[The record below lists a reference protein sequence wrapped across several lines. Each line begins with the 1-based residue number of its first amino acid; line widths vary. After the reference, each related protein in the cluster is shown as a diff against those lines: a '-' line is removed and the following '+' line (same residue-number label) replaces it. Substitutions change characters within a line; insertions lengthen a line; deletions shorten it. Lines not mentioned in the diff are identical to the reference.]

1 MATPVGS
8 ASATVGFDA
17 AAFVQGVRQATQAL
31 KDAVSQSTLLKSAFA
46 RLNDDMSKVK
56 ALLSATGIVGGAI
69 AATKAFKDVTSQVAA
84 MAASSKIVDVLR
96 VSFEKLWQ
104 LIATGTGDAI
114 KFFKDFASSIEFYR
128 GRASDATRSTQT
140 LTAAQKDLNTA
151 MSAGHGILGLIGS
164 VIAGTVLQPLSNF
177 AALIAEKLS
186 PDFSAFTDIV
196 IHQTTAMQ
204 QLSGRVKEFAN
215 AFTEGQQEALG
226 FRDVLTQ
233 IAATLIPTNKNLI
246 ANLGALSEYAS
257 IGAQATST
265 LLSFLGVAAQV
276 GGAIGLLHSIL
287 QQPAIAAFVS
297 NMVGA
302 DKVAAG
308 LGATIKALAGVAF
321 LGLKSV
327 LADVGSLLKAAFP
340 SFVKL
345 GEVAAK
351 AALTLGTSPTGLAF
365 IVGTV
370 LVASFVA
377 LRSAYADTTD
387 QLERSLS
394 VFEQVK
400 KQNKE
405 LGEQIEQTFEGL
417 TRRIRQTRLEAAQ
430 ALNLPGAGAA
440 AAREQGRENFEEQKK
455 AVEQIRESLRKTGD
469 ITEENLATFNK
480 ILSVYTELQR
490 LASTQNT
497 TLAEVNAKHSE
508 DLDLAQRTYAA
519 SQAQLSTQRAAAENA
534 ARSLQNELAL
544 AQAKESSAEN
554 DQKILDL
561 RNQLYNAE
569 KSIQGV
575 NAQEL
580 RLREQLLQKQVQADQ
595 TAQKTIVD
603 RQTAQQTAQQQLEDL
618 DRTQQSINTQLTEE
632 IAKRDKL
639 LTTQAAAARF
649 SGEAG
654 EIATKELSQSQAK
667 VAVLVAQRDTLAQAR
682 QELEKTVGP
691 TKEFDDLTK
700 AIQSGTDSYS
710 QDIKAAKGEITQI
723 NAQLSQVANTQGQI
737 TKQQR
742 DTTQQTQLQLTN
754 IERQSQLR
762 QADLALQLQQQQAA
776 QKDFALAQAK
786 LENALELAQ
795 ADEDSYANRRRIL
808 TLQQQ
813 LAESKR
819 DEITNARQ
827 LLETQKQALQV
838 DLDRAKAQ
846 KAILEATA
854 KDSDRYRQLERDIA
868 SLQAQLDAIPKAFDE
883 NSVAAERAAGQIRI
897 LGRELERLN
906 QVPINFGDTLRQAV
920 NDGFEAVILGTRK
933 IQDVFAGMKY
943 SVLRTFFDMFAQMV
957 AKKLQFDTIWVNN
970 WLKDIPNAVAGGASK
985 SSNILSQFFGGSGGG
1000 GGGGGGSG
1008 IGGLFSLFGGGS
1020 SGGGL
1025 FGGLFGGGG
1034 GGGGSLIPA
1043 GTTWTVG
1050 QGSIF
1055 GGGTG
1060 ASAGLGSGPFSAG
1073 GGGIGSFGAGII
1085 GSLIGGQ
1092 INSFAGIGQSK
1103 NGQLGQSLGGLGG
1116 AFAGGA
1122 LGAKFGAMGG
1132 PWGAAIGAI
1141 IGAIVG
1147 GLGGDL
1153 FKPGRIAT
1161 EKKDI
1166 EKFLEPNLGIDVPR
1180 KNTQDFFPAAEKDFG
1195 SVRSGLSTLG
1205 VGFGLEG
1212 KEGGI
1217 GTIKR
1222 FANEAMAAF
1231 EQAGLTIEEAKA
1243 KVLDLA
1249 RAMGFDLTSALR
1261 DINKALEGGFKD
1273 KKNQLSLKEYNEE
1286 VKEGQKN
1293 ITTYGS
1299 LLKGTFDVVS
1309 GFSDEVDSAALAN
1322 KLLAD
1327 RFEEVATASD
1337 DFNGQMKDLADQVRK
1352 GNIPLEEAINKL
1364 NDYRATQGKAALE
1377 LKDFEVST
1385 DKVRVEFVRL
1395 GIAVDETA
1403 QKALAIVDSIN
1414 QVNDAIKQLEDQIK
1428 AAHKALRDFGYEND
1442 RFKFNIRTQL
1452 AQAGGE
1458 KASFSLQRFRA
1469 NILSPEFKDLSGVA
1483 YNTAAA
1489 RPESNSFRRQLQG
1502 MDLDDLQSLRGNV
1515 DQRIQNYF
1523 DTFNAKLAER
1533 QDLLQRMYNNELER
1547 LQKTAEKRLEA
1558 LQDEYDA
1565 AQKAARARSE
1575 ALQDEAEK
1583 IQENTQKQLEGL
1595 QKQLEAAQAFKQLG
1609 ESLKQ
1614 NLTSLALSNAA
1625 PLSPAEQLGI
1635 AQRNVTDLRK
1645 KYQGA
1650 TGVDRAQA
1658 GAELQQALNQLLG
1671 QYQLLNQRPSD
1682 AYKQLFAD
1690 IVKELE
1696 NLRKEADT
1704 EGKKVKPLEKQMK
1717 DLQEKANDRLK
1728 EIREELKQ
1736 QQKDLEKLQ
1745 DRIRTDSKA
1754 IQDQL
1759 EKDSK
1764 ALQKKYDEKFEAYKT
1779 HQLEILKKQVAAAE
1793 NVRDE
1798 INNAIIRENR
1808 IQIKKME
1815 TQQKDLETWR
1825 NKLKDDLAS
1834 LLKLTKE
1841 DVVQLLTDIRDS
1853 TKNYIP
1859 AAQGF
1864 DGIVTQPTRFLTG
1877 EAGPERVRIQPLRT
1891 ASSQVDSSTS
1901 YSFQS
1906 SITVNVPPGVPLD
1919 EERLAQ
1925 RVAKLNA
1932 KANEAL
1938 LERALRRGRAG
1949 KITQDITKRR
1959 AA

>member
-46 RLNDDMSKVK
+46 RLNEDMGKVK

-84 MAASSKIVDVLR
+84 MAASSKVVDVLR

-104 LIATGTGDAI
+104 LIATGTGNAI
-114 KFFKDFASSIEFYR
+114 KFFKDFGASIDFYR
-128 GRASDATRSTQT
+128 SRASDATQTTQT
-140 LTAAQKDLNTA
+140 LTAAQRDLNTA
-151 MSAGHGILGLIGS
+151 VSAGHGILGLLGS

-177 AALIAEKLS
+177 VALIAEKLS

-196 IHQTTAMQ
+196 THQTTAMQ
-204 QLSGRVKEFAN
+204 TLSGRVKEFAN
-215 AFTEGQQEALG
+215 AFAEGQQEALS

-233 IAATLIPTNKNLI
+233 IAATLIPTNKNLV
-246 ANLGALSEYAS
+246 ANLGALSQYAS
-257 IGAQATST
+257 IGASATSS

-276 GGAIGLLHSIL
+276 GGAIGLLNEL
-287 QQPAIAAFVS
+287 LKKEAFSGFLTKIISTTDVA
-297 NMVGA
+297 GGLA
-302 DKVAAG
+302 TTLRALAKVARD
-308 LGATIKALAGVAF
+308 GVYSVF
-321 LGLKSV
+321 TDLKT
-327 LADVGSLLKAAFP
+327 LLTSIFP
-340 SFVKL
+340 PFVKL
-345 GEVAAK
+345 GEVATK
-351 AALTLGTSPTGLAF
+351 AALALGSSPVGLAF
-365 IVGTV
+365 VVGTA
-370 LVASFVA
+370 LVAAFVA
-377 LRSAYADTTD
+377 FRSAYANTTD

-417 TRRIRQTRLEAAQ
+417 TRRIRQTRLETAQ

-455 AVEQIRESLRKTGD
+455 AVEQIRESLKKSGD

-480 ILSVYTELQR
+480 ILNTYTEIQR
-490 LASTQNT
+490 LSTTQLT

-508 DLDLAQRTYAA
+508 DLDLAQRAYAA
-519 SQAQLSTQRAAAENA
+519 SQAQLSTQRATAENA
-534 ARSLQNELAL
+534 ARSLQTQLQL
-544 AQAKESSAEN
+544 TQAKESSAEN

-561 RNQLYNAE
+561 RNRLYDAE

-580 RLREQLLQKQVQADQ
+580 RLRDQLLQKQIQADQ
-595 TAQKTIVD
+595 TAQKTIIN
-603 RQTAQQTAQQQLEDL
+603 RQASQQTAQQQIEDL
-618 DRTQQSINTQLTEE
+618 DREQEKVNANLAKE
-632 IAKRDKL
+632 IASRDKIKKEI
-639 LTTQAAAARF
+639 TEGAAALVEQLAF
-649 SGEAG
+649 DL
-654 EIATKELSQSQAK
+654 TKQQAK
-667 VAVLVAQRDTLAQAR
+667 VNVLTAQRDTLAEAR
-682 QELEKTVGP
+682 QELEQTVGP

-762 QADLALQLQQQQAA
+762 QADLALQLQQQQTA

-808 TLQQQ
+808 TIQQQ

-819 DEITNARQ
+819 DEITNARR

-846 KAILEATA
+846 KAVLEATA

-868 SLQAQLDAIPKAFDE
+868 SLQAQLDAIPKALDE
-883 NSVAAERAAGQIRI
+883 NSVAAERAAGQIRV

-906 QVPINFGDTLRQAV
+906 QVPINFGDVIRQAV

-933 IQDVFAGMKY
+933 MKDVFEGMKA
-943 SVLRTFFDMFAQMV
+943 SVLRTYFDMFAQMV
-957 AKKLQFDTIWVNN
+957 AKKLQFDTLWVNN
-970 WLKDIPNAVAGGASK
+970 WLKDIPGAVAGGVSKAASFIGRLFGGGGGTASAASGGGSGFF
-985 SSNILSQFFGGSGGG
+985 SSLFGGGGGSAAGGSGGG
-1000 GGGGGGSG
+1000 GG
-1008 IGGLFSLFGGGS
+1008 LFGGGGLL
-1020 SGGGL
+1020 SGL
-1025 FGGLFGGGG
+1025 LGG
-1034 GGGGSLIPA
+1034 GGGGSLIPE
-1043 GTTWTVG
+1043 GTVFTSG

-1055 GGGTG
+1055 GGGIG
-1060 ASAGLGSGPFSAG
+1060 ASAGLGSGPFPQGSSFGGNLLGAVPGAFTVGQSIFG
-1073 GGGIGSFGAGII
+1073 GGQPGARIVNGLFGA
-1085 GSLIGGQ
+1085 
-1092 INSFAGIGQSK
+1092 AGIAAAFIPGLQF
-1103 NGQLGQSLGGLGG
+1103 LAPILPLLGGL
-1116 AFAGGA
+1116 
-1122 LGAKFGAMGG
+1122 
-1132 PWGAAIGAI
+1132 
-1141 IGAIVG
+1141 
-1147 GLGGDL
+1147 LGGF

-1180 KNTQDFFPAAEKDFG
+1180 KNTQDFFPAAEQDFG
-1195 SVRSGLSTLG
+1195 SVRSSLSTLG
-1205 VGFGLEG
+1205 VGFGLDG

-1327 RFEEVATASD
+1327 RFEEVATASG
-1337 DFNGQMKDLADQVRK
+1337 DFSDEIKMVAKQVRD

-1364 NDYRATQGKAALE
+1364 NTYRELQGKTTLE

-1395 GIAVDETA
+1395 GIAVDETSA
-1403 QKALAIVDSIN
+1403 KALGIIDSIN
-1414 QVNDAIKQLEDQIK
+1414 QITDTIKQLEDQIK
-1428 AAHKALRDFGYEND
+1428 AARKALRDFGYEND

-1458 KASFSLQRFRA
+1458 KAFVSLRRFQA
-1469 NILSPEFKDLSGVA
+1469 DILTPEFKDLSGVD
-1483 YNTAAA
+1483 YKDAAA
-1489 RPESNSFRRQLQG
+1489 TPTSHSFQRQLTG
-1502 MDLDDLQSLRGNV
+1502 MDLEDLQSLRSNV

-1533 QDLLQRMYNNELER
+1533 QAILQRAYDRELEK
-1547 LQKTAEKRLEA
+1547 LQKTAETRLKA
-1558 LQDEYDA
+1558 LQDEYTA
-1565 AQKAARARSE
+1565 AQKAAQARSE

-1595 QKQLEAAQAFKQLG
+1595 QKQLDAARAFLQLSQ
-1609 ESLKQ
+1609 SLKQ
-1614 NLTSLALSNAA
+1614 NLLSLALSNAA

-1635 AQRNVTDLRK
+1635 AQRNVADLRK
-1645 KYQGA
+1645 KYQSA
-1650 TGVDRAQA
+1650 TGVDRVQA

-1671 QYQLLNQRPSD
+1671 QYQALNQRPSE
-1682 AYKQLFAD
+1682 AYKKLFED

-1696 NLRKEADT
+1696 NLRKEAET
-1704 EGKKVKPLEKQMK
+1704 EGKKVKPLEQQMK
-1717 DLQEKANDRLK
+1717 DLQEKANARLK

-1736 QQKDLEKLQ
+1736 QQKNLEALQ
-1745 DRIRTDSKA
+1745 ERIQKDSQA

-1759 EKDSK
+1759 EKDAK
-1764 ALQKKYDEKFEAYKT
+1764 ALQDKYDKKFEEYKA
-1779 HQLEILKKQVAAAE
+1779 HQLVLLERQVKAAE

-1798 INNAIIRENR
+1798 INKEIRKRSIE
-1808 IQIKKME
+1808 QIHALEK
-1815 TQQKDLETWR
+1815 QQADLATWR
-1825 NKLKDDLAS
+1825 NKLQDDLAD
-1834 LLKLTKE
+1834 LLTLTKD
-1841 DVVQLLTDIRDS
+1841 DVVQLLQDIRDG
-1853 TKNYIP
+1853 TKNHTIA

-1864 DGIVTQPTRFLTG
+1864 DGVVTGPTRFLAG
-1877 EAGPERVRIQPLRT
+1877 EAGPERIRIQPLTT
-1891 ASSQVDSSTS
+1891 AASLSNSSTS
-1901 YSFQS
+1901 YTFQS
-1906 SITVNVPPGVPLD
+1906 SITVNAPPGMPLD

-1925 RVAKLNA
+1925 RVAKLSA
-1932 KANEAL
+1932 KANEQM
-1938 LERALRRGRAG
+1938 LERALRRNLAG
-1949 KITQDITKRR
+1949 KIVQDITKRR